1 MENSR
6 EEILKVKHLK
16 KYFNTPAGILSAVD
30 DINFSIK
37 KGETLGVVGESG
49 CGKSTLGKSILR
61 LEEPTSGDVYFNG
74 KNVTKMDK
82 RELKQIRKD
91 MQIIFQDPYESLN
104 PRMTVSQLIQAPMII
119 QGIYKKSQREEMNKK
134 TLEIMEQ
141 VGLARRLVN
150 TYPHE
155 LDGGREKAADWHS
168 QSPGAAAKIHCL

>member
-61 LEEPTSGDVYFNG
+61 LEEPTSGEVYFNG

-82 RELKQIRKD
+82 TELKQIRKD
-91 MQIIFQDPYESLN
+91 M
-104 PRMTVSQLIQAPMII
+104 
-119 QGIYKKSQREEMNKK
+119 
-134 TLEIMEQ
+134 
-141 VGLARRLVN
+141 RL
-150 TYPHE
+150 
-155 LDGGREKAADWHS
+155 
-168 QSPGAAAKIHCL
+168 